1 MEWTSGYKET
11 NAYGEAVF
19 REAEKKL
26 KSKVRI
32 IYIHTYILILHT
44 YLHTYIRTYIIHIF
58 I

>member
-1 MEWTSGYKET
+1 MIYIYRRECVRAKKELIVEWTSGYKET

-32 IYIHTYILILHT
+32 I
-44 YLHTYIRTYIIHIF
+44 
-58 I
+58 